1 MSNKF
6 SDATMA
12 DVCLFAECVVKNNL
26 ESLKELF
33 KHEKSRA
40 EMLDAL
46 KAALRIL
53 EEERDSVKLSGSASL
68 PSRPKNLPPSDVVYK
83 ILMVK
88 SARIKSGIEDED

>member
-12 DVCLFAECVVKNNL
+12 EVCLIAECVAKNNL

-33 KHEKSRA
+33 KHEKPRA
-40 EMLDAL
+40 ETLDAL
-46 KAALRIL
+46 KAALRIF
-53 EEERDSVKLSGSASL
+53 EEERDSVKLSGSDSW
-68 PSRPKNLPPSDVVYK
+68 PSRPKNLPPSDVVHK